1 MRKRFRKDWG
11 DAVKDAD
18 LKDDIDKQLRGLR
31 AASGYDSQEESM
43 IELPPLPASAIEL
56 NGNSGY
62 QANYFDG
69 IQMRAYGEACA
80 RAAIEAA
87 AGICDRF
94 AEREMHP
101 AECAGAI
108 RRMAARP

>member
-1 MRKRFRKDWG
+1 
-11 DAVKDAD
+11 
-18 LKDDIDKQLRGLR
+18 
-31 AASGYDSQEESM
+31 M
-43 IELPPLPASAIEL
+43 IELPPLPKNDHAFMDPEGDQPDILVWRETS
-56 NGNSGY
+56 
-62 QANYFDG
+62 
-69 IQMRAYGEACA
+69 MRAYGEACA

-108 RRMAARP
+108 RRL

>member
-1 MRKRFRKDWG
+1 VYPDYF
-11 DAVKDAD
+11 DAD
-18 LKDDIDKQLRGLR
+18 
-31 AASGYDSQEESM
+31 
-43 IELPPLPASAIEL
+43 
-56 NGNSGY
+56 
-62 QANYFDG
+62 
-69 IQMRAYGEACA
+69 QMRAYGEACA